1 MLGTT
6 DNSSLRLP
14 GFGDFVCVLRE
25 GTYPQC
31 YSLPLA
37 YVTWTAWLV
46 HCTTHQADSNTG
58 EIGRD
63 SGSTCHALGIVTPMC
78 RCRLWQVL
86 LFAFSCH
93 AG

>member
-1 MLGTT
+1 MLGTA
-6 DNSSLRLP
+6 DNSFPRLT
-14 GFGDFVCVLRE
+14 GFGFLFVYFEKAR
-25 GTYPQC
+25 TPQC
-31 YSLPLA
+31 YSLPSA

-63 SGSTCHALGIVTPMC
+63 SGGTCHALGIVVLAG
-78 RCRLWQVL
+78 RCRLWPVPL
-86 LFAFSCH
+86 LAFSCH

>member
-1 MLGTT
+1 MRG
-6 DNSSLRLP
+6 
-14 GFGDFVCVLRE
+14 
-25 GTYPQC
+25 
-31 YSLPLA
+31 
-37 YVTWTAWLV
+37 W
-46 HCTTHQADSNTG
+46 
-58 EIGRD
+58 D